1 MFKIELFLET
11 RLVREYYFDKKL
23 SITIGRHPSHDI
35 RLDYL
40 GVSGDHAKIHF
51 FPSLLLEDMG
61 SKNGT
66 ALNGEFIKRTAPLK
80 HGDVIGITKYGLR
93 FLDEQIARMESG
105 DDCATE
111 AIPSTWIISPPGEG
125 KAITE
130 AGEATISEAD
140 MGTKMTPR
148 EFECLYWLSRGKTTA
163 EISPLLKISERTVNF
178 HITNICEKLGA
189 ANRTQAIA
197 KAFSLKLIDP
207 GESR

>member
-11 RLVREYYFDKKL
+11 KLVREYYFDKKL

-35 RLDYL
+35 RLDHL

-51 FPSLLLEDMG
+51 FPVLLLEDLG

-66 ALNGEFIKRTAPLK
+66 ALNGEFIERTAALK

-93 FLDEQIARMESG
+93 FLDEQAALMEAG
-105 DDCATE
+105 DACAQE
-111 AIPSTWIISPPGEG
+111 EMPSTWIISPPGEIQG
-125 KAITE
+125 NPEI
-130 AGEATISEAD
+130 GEETLSEAD
-140 MGTKMTPR
+140 SRTKMTPR

-197 KAFSLKLIDP
+197 KAISLKMIDP
-207 GESR
+207 GVAN